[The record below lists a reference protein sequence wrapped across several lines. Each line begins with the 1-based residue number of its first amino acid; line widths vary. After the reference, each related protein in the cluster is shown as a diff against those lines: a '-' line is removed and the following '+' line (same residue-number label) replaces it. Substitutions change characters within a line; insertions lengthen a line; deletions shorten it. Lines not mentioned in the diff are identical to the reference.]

1 MIQNNKKNYTDYIV
15 TMSREPIVNTP
26 ENTFNCF
33 MRTEVDTLVIGNCI
47 LYIANQDKSLKQD
60 YKIKYEL
67 D

>member
-1 MIQNNKKNYTDYIV
+1 MIQNNKKNYTDYRL

-26 ENTFNCF
+26 ENAFNCF
-33 MRTEVDTLVIGNCI
+33 MRTEIDALVIGNWI
-47 LYIANQDKSLKQD
+47 LYKANPDKSLKQD